1 MAAAHVTATAAVV
14 AGKQNDIV
22 ASEGWEV
29 ERKGK
34 RGRRTRIVSR
44 AADGVTITTT
54 TTATVA
60 AAAAT
65 GPDTTAAMTTNATV
79 RTTAHETRSAAAIA
93 IAIAIAAITTA
104 MWRRGTKRRPPR

>member
-14 AGKQNDIV
+14 AGRQNDIM

-29 ERKGK
+29 ERRGK

-44 AADGVTITTT
+44 AADGVTITT

-79 RTTAHETRSAAAIA
+79 RTTAHETRSATA

-104 MWRRGTKRRPPR
+104 MWRRGTKRRPSR

>member
-14 AGKQNDIV
+14 AGKQNDIMV
-22 ASEGWEV
+22 SEGWEV
-29 ERKGK
+29 ERRGK

-44 AADGVTITTT
+44 AADGVTITT